1 MKFFSAKRSSF
12 DKLCTLGALL
22 IYVHQHLRSQKKKNR
37 YSENLHAL
45 VEFVLVKFLCRV
57 TNRSM
62 FVFIIFFPPE
72 KKFKIGCNF

>member
-22 IYVHQHLRSQKKKNR
+22 IYVYQQKKKNR
-37 YSENLHAL
+37 YSENLHAS